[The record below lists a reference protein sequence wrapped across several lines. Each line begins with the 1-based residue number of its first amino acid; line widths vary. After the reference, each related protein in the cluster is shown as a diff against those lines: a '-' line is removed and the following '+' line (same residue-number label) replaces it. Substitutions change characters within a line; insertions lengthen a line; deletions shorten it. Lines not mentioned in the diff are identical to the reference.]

1 MKLARVLLVA
11 SLAAAC
17 SSTILV
23 QVPPRLVLDR
33 EQTVGIVSFDVHGG
47 DVGARDVASRFAEAI
62 LQGQP
67 GVPVLELGSAAS
79 VLGAVGRE
87 EFDSEAARLIGQR
100 FGVHAL
106 VVGSLTMKESE
117 PRIDVNVDQGFDLAS
132 LQAQVR
138 LDGSLEAKLVETE
151 RGATI
156 WRGSSTRWIQLA
168 RVSGSSGGFGSI
180 DLPDR
185 QRQIERLVHDMV
197 QEASCDFRPS
207 MERQPAPEQ

>member
-1 MKLARVLLVA
+1 MKLARALLLA
-11 SLAAAC
+11 SLAGAC

-23 QVPPRLVLDR
+23 QVPPRVVLDH
-33 EQTVGIVSFDVHGG
+33 EQTIGIVTFDAQGG
-47 DVGARDVASRFAEAI
+47 AIGTRDVASRFVEAI

-79 VLGAVGRE
+79 VLSAVGSTE
-87 EFDSEAARLIGQR
+87 LDSDAARLIGQR

-106 VVGSLTMKESE
+106 IVGSLSMKESE
-117 PRIDVNVDQGFDLAS
+117 PRIDVDVDQGFDLAS
-132 LQAQVR
+132 LHAQVR
-138 LDGSLEAKLVETE
+138 LDGRLEAKLVETE
-151 RGATI
+151 RGATL

-185 QRQIERLVHDMV
+185 ERQIERLVHDMV
-197 QEASCDFRPS
+197 EEASCDFRPTW
-207 MERQPAPEQ
+207 ERQPAPEQ